1 MGTLSVLPENVI
13 YVRTYKQKAA
23 SMAACRW
30 GNQQKV
36 TVKDFQCQLGNRNL
50 KDAET
55 QTKIIIALS
64 LLANSGSAAFV
75 TAPKL
80 PHVFSDETVRPCEVV
95 SLNCLSELEKLRCL
109 DITQI
114 INEAIETTKLQ
125 PLSQDSMEQKT
136 VSKQA
141 CKLSPKK
148 LISRIS
154 YSYIKNSNQSI
165 ENLTNNGEIL
175 CKKNVK
181 LIPKAKKGKEIK
193 QQ

>member
-64 LLANSGSAAFV
+64 SLANSGSAAFV

-80 PHVFSDETVRPCEVV
+80 PDVFSDETVRPCEVV
-95 SLNCLSELEKLRCL
+95 SLSCPVR
-109 DITQI
+109 T
-114 INEAIETTKLQ
+114 
-125 PLSQDSMEQKT
+125 
-136 VSKQA
+136 
-141 CKLSPKK
+141 
-148 LISRIS
+148 
-154 YSYIKNSNQSI
+154 
-165 ENLTNNGEIL
+165 
-175 CKKNVK
+175 
-181 LIPKAKKGKEIK
+181 
-193 QQ
+193 